1 MSSSAPPSSP
11 PPVSPLPSAGASA
24 VPVSASRS
32 GASWVLAL
40 ALLVA
45 LLSLAISAMLWQRL
59 DAARQELARQSQE
72 SLSKSV
78 EARTLA
84 GQAEALT
91 QELQARLSVA
101 EVRLSEVSLQRTQLE
116 ELMLAL
122 SRTRDDTLVEE
133 IESALRLAQQQVQ
146 LTGST
151 QPLVSALQAADQR
164 IGRAAQPRLNPVQRA
179 IARDIDRIRSASVAD
194 IPSLALRLD
203 ELARQVDE
211 WPVINEVGPQSAAPA
226 SAEGPVVAPDRTS
239 PPKADTVPAQAA
251 AEGPPSDAGWQETLR
266 AWGTRV
272 VTEVLRSG
280 RDLVRVSRI
289 DHPEAVLLAPEQA
302 FFLRENL
309 KLKLLNARLALL
321 ARHMGAAQTD
331 LAAIDAALRRYFD
344 GRTPAVES
352 ARKHVAQVR
361 EALLVTELPRPDESL
376 AALAVAAGGR

>member
-1 MSSSAPPSSP
+1 MSSSAPPSFP
-11 PPVSPLPSAGASA
+11 PPVSPPPSAGASA
-24 VPVSASRS
+24 VPVSTSRS

-133 IESALRLAQQQVQ
+133 IESALRLAQQQAQ

-211 WPVINEVGPQSAAPA
+211 WPVINEVGPQFAAPG
-226 SAEGPVVAPDRTS
+226 SAEGPVAAPGTS
-239 PPKADTVPAQAA
+239 PPKADTMPAQAA

-344 GRTPAVES
+344 GRTPAVER